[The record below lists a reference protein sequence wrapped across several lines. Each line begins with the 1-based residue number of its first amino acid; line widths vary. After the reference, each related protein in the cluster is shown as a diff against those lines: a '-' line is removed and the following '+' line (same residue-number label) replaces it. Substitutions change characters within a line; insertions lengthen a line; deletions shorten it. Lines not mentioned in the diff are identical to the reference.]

1 MYLVKPY
8 SKHWIAYISSAFNN
22 LTLKKTNTPLE
33 DDCLDC
39 DKLLFVSNESHVS
52 KIIEEGC
59 DHSSFSVPLTL
70 SPDGSRFVNMQF
82 VLSTLQQH
90 KPCCFVQLTL
100 WLRPSPSVSF
110 AFLWRIFTI
119 IKKHYRGHDKQLCK
133 VLLSCIYSAARINTK
148 WLLFENQK
156 DTLLDQTAE
165 LYQLEM
171 YIKTIRKWFKALKII
186 STKQQLIQALLFVIH

>member
-1 MYLVKPY
+1 MTVWTVISFYL
-8 SKHWIAYISSAFNN
+8 FQMN
-22 LTLKKTNTPLE
+22 LMFPRLLKKVVIILHFQF
-33 DDCLDC
+33 
-39 DKLLFVSNESHVS
+39 LLR
-52 KIIEEGC
+52 
-59 DHSSFSVPLTL
+59 
-70 SPDGSRFVNMQF
+70 PDGSRFVNMQF